1 MSSTLCWTCGRAYGG
16 CSWSRYKV
24 QKPVPGWSA
33 ERRDIR
39 IAAELP
45 MVESYLVIDC
55 PLYIAD
61 RSEDNCWTPEMYDR
75 MIALRRS
82 GTPAKE
88 IAVALGRSPK
98 AIYNQIFLLWKNGKL
113 EEKNAE

>member
-1 MSSTLCWTCGRAYGG
+1 MSGTLCWTCGRAYGG

-24 QKPVPGWSA
+24 QKPVPGWIA

-75 MIALRRS
+75 LIALRRS
-82 GTPAKE
+82 GASVGEISAALSRTPR
-88 IAVALGRSPK
+88 AV
-98 AIYNQIFLLWKNGKL
+98 YNQIYYMKKRGT
-113 EEKNAE
+113 EK